1 MHTDYYQGMFNSEW
15 YNNLTKPMFSPPNSV
30 YSPVWAVLYVMIFSS
45 LLVYILAPSQDK
57 KWGYIFFTIQLLLNF
72 LWSSAFFGMQNIALA
87 LVVILLLDT
96 FVLLTIREF
105 YSASKISGML
115 LIPYLIWIIFATY
128 LNIGYFVLN

>member
-15 YNNLTKPMFSPPNSV
+15 YNNLTKPAFSPPNSV